1 MSLLKLNGKFLTLLA
16 PRLTAAILLG
26 VGVALLRSLPLAG
39 ALALAVGLILVRPP
53 RAVWLTG
60 LPALFLL
67 GMAGILGGGHPL
79 LEVLVLAGG
88 LIALGSVQWVLEQRR
103 WHAALDAFAQRELA
117 ALRADAAPGRTLPVP
132 HGKRVRKAV
141 RERV

>member
-1 MSLLKLNGKFLTLLA
+1 MSLLKLNGMFLSLLA
-16 PRLTAAILLG
+16 PRLTAVFLLG
-26 VGVALLRSLPLAG
+26 VGVALLRSVPLAG
-39 ALALAVGLILVRPP
+39 VLALAVGLILMRPP
-53 RAVWLTG
+53 RGVWFAG

-79 LEVLVLAGG
+79 LEVAILAVG

-117 ALRADAAPGRTLPVP
+117 ALRADAAPARALPVP
-132 HGKRVRKAV
+132 HGKRARKAV